1 MPCLVPRPRLCSPR
15 HSRSLRQRTSHP
27 SSRDSGAGQQGT
39 AELQVT
45 GPVPARNRGLPQVPG
60 SRSKPP
66 VHTHVAWGAFEIR
79 GTQVPP
85 LRIQFLRLWGR
96 LAGCT
101 FTPVIQWAARVASHC
116 PKAPSSCLRLTSHY
130 ILPLR
135 LGQLGAI
142 FLPMDRICAGRQHIS
157 PGTGALPANTGSDLC
172 SGSGGVCPGVRREPG
187 PGDRSAFRAPSLR
200 AEGVRVASLAVH
212 RQAHTTLR
220 AHTLSYL
227 LPITW
232 ARLRLS
238 PRPTAWARS
247 VPGAEPCEWR

>member
-60 SRSKPP
+60 WSSKPP
-66 VHTHVAWGAFEIR
+66 VHTRIAWGTFEITEAPR
-79 GTQVPP
+79 SHPSGFSFSGSGAAWLPV
-85 LRIQFLRLWGR
+85 LSL
-96 LAGCT
+96 
-101 FTPVIQWAARVASHC
+101 PVIQWAARAASHC
-116 PKAPSSCLRLTSHY
+116 PKAPSSRLRLTSHY

-135 LGQLGAI
+135 LGQPGAI

-157 PGTGALPANTGSDLC
+157 PGTGALPAHTGSDLC

-187 PGDRSAFRAPSLR
+187 PGDRSAFRAPSLGAEGGPGRQCCSALAGSYHSQGPHTLLSASHEMGTSR
-200 AEGVRVASLAVH
+200 AE
-212 RQAHTTLR
+212 
-220 AHTLSYL
+220 
-227 LPITW
+227 P
-232 ARLRLS
+232 
-238 PRPTAWARS
+238 
-247 VPGAEPCEWR
+247 